1 MTFFN
6 CGLRVVRMISEKIQY
21 QELERHKRNSN
32 LCSQEHALCKESKIL
47 FLVLWDSEDTWED
60 LKQVV

>member
-1 MTFFN
+1 
-6 CGLRVVRMISEKIQY
+6 MISEKIQY
-21 QELERHKRNSN
+21 QELERHMRNSN